1 MLRLAL
7 RTFIRILFTLLT
19 RLDVQ
24 GLEHIPAHGPAILAA
39 NHVSIIDAPL
49 VFMLL
54 ERSDA
59 TGLVAD
65 KYLKNPFLRWLV
77 NRVHGI
83 WINRES
89 ADFRALREA
98 VEYLEQG
105 GLLGIAPEGT
115 RSRTAALSPAKTGV
129 AFLAEKAA
137 RSIGSPI
144 PIVPIAISGTDRA
157 IHELARLRRGQVQ
170 VRVGRSFTLPV
181 LEKDGRGEAL
191 QRNTDEVMSRIACM
205 LPESYRG
212 TYAGHPRVLELVD
225 SPLQS

>member
-1 MLRLAL
+1 VLRLAL

-24 GLEHIPAHGPAILAA
+24 GLGHIPTHGPAILAA

-89 ADFRALREA
+89 ADFRALRVA

-137 RSIGSPI
+137 QSIGSPV

-157 IHELARLRRGQVQ
+157 FHELARLRRGRVKVQ
-170 VRVGRSFTLPV
+170 VGRSFTLPE
-181 LEKDGRGEAL
+181 LKKEGRGEAL
-191 QRNTDEVMSRIACM
+191 QNNTDEVMSQIACM
-205 LPESYRG
+205 LPECYRG
-212 TYAGHPRVLELVD
+212 AYARHPRVLELVD
-225 SPLQS
+225 SSLHS

>member
-1 MLRLAL
+1 VLRLAL

-19 RLDVQ
+19 RLDVR
-24 GLEHIPAHGPAILAA
+24 GLEHIPKHGPAILAA

-65 KYLKNPFLRWLV
+65 KYLKNSLLRWLV

-89 ADFRALREA
+89 TDFRALRVA

-137 RSIGSPI
+137 HSIGSPV

-157 IHELARLRRGQVQ
+157 FHALIRLRRGRVQ
-170 VRVGRSFTLPV
+170 VRVGIPFTLPA

-191 QRNTDEVMSRIACM
+191 QRNTDEVMSRIASM

-212 TYAGHPRVLELVD
+212 AYSGHTRVMELVD
-225 SPLQS
+225 SRLQS

>member
-1 MLRLAL
+1 MLRQAL
-7 RTFIRILFTLLT
+7 RSFIRILFSLLT

-24 GLEHIPAHGPAILAA
+24 ELENIPPHGPAILAA

-89 ADFRALREA
+89 ADFRALRVA
-98 VEYLEQG
+98 VEYLEHG

-115 RSRTAALSPAKTGV
+115 RSQTAALSPAKTGV

-137 RSIGSPI
+137 RSTGSPI

-157 IHELARLRRGQVQ
+157 FHELVRLRRARVEVQ
-170 VRVGRSFTLPV
+170 VGMPFSLPT

-212 TYAGHPRVLELVD
+212 TYAGHPRVLELVA
-225 SPLQS
+225 SRLQS

>member
-19 RLDVQ
+19 RLNVQ
-24 GLEHIPAHGPAILAA
+24 GLEHIPKHGPAILAA
-39 NHVSIIDAPL
+39 NHVSIIDATL

-65 KYLKNPFLRWLV
+65 KYQKNLLLRWLV
-77 NRVHGI
+77 NRVKGI

-89 ADFRALREA
+89 ADFRALRVA
-98 VEYLEQG
+98 VKYLEQG

-137 RSIGSPI
+137 YSIGSPV
-144 PIVPIAISGTDRA
+144 PIVPIAISGTDLA
-157 IHELARLRRGQVQ
+157 FHELARLRRGRVL
-170 VRVGRSFTLPV
+170 VRVGTPLTLPA
-181 LEKDGRGEAL
+181 LEKDGRGDAL
-191 QRNTDEVMSRIACM
+191 QRNTDEIMSRIACM

-212 TYAGHPRVLELVD
+212 AYAGHSRVMELVN
-225 SPLQS
+225 SRLQS

>member
-24 GLEHIPAHGPAILAA
+24 GLDYIPKHGPAILAA

-65 KYLKNPFLRWLV
+65 KYLKNFLLRWLV

-83 WINRES
+83 WINRAS
-89 ADFRALREA
+89 ADFRALRVA

-137 RSIGSPI
+137 HSIGSPV
-144 PIVPIAISGTDRA
+144 PIVPVAISGTDRA
-157 IHELARLRRGQVQ
+157 FHELARLRRGRVQ
-170 VRVGRSFTLPV
+170 VRVGRPFSLPV
-181 LEKDGRGEAL
+181 LEKEGRGEAL

-212 TYAGHPRVLELVD
+212 AYTGHSRVRELVD